1 MAALGSLQKREGT
14 ISPARAIV
22 GFVKKVLSEFIKPDR
37 GLLRQST
44 MILLICA
51 MIDLFPG
58 YFLGT
63 FERYLILVPG
73 LLILLPPTVGL
84 RGNTFGA
91 LAARLSSRLHLGTI
105 EPRFRRNSELKQQMM
120 ASGIQLMVLSSLI
133 PFAGTLMALIAGV
146 EIAKFHE
153 LLLISL
159 LGGILSGI
167 LMFAISLSITFISF
181 RKGWD
186 PDNVSAPIIA
196 STGDVL
202 TIPIFFLAAWITVS
216 LSSPVAATAAYTSLV
231 LLIIVSAV
239 TMIVIRG
246 EYRSIIKN
254 ALPIAL
260 GAIILSSIS
269 GLILENN
276 FSSMFQGTVFLLL
289 IPAFNGQGGSI
300 GSILGSRITSAGYL
314 GTHRLTLKPN
324 TLSVSTTSTLWLISM
339 VVFSA
344 MAVGG
349 FFLGSSAGVEIPFF
363 PVLLL
368 TMLTGATLISI
379 ISSASAYYLAY
390 LSFKIGLDPDNVVIP
405 LLTASMD
412 IAGSGSLLIVIV
424 IMGWIF

>member
-1 MAALGSLQKREGT
+1 ML
-14 ISPARAIV
+14 SPAKALPR
-22 GFVKKVLSEFIKPDR
+22 FVRKVISEFIQPDR
-37 GLLRQST
+37 NLLRQAAV
-44 MILLICA
+44 ILLICA

-63 FERYLILVPG
+63 FERYLVLVPG

-91 LAARLSSRLHLGTI
+91 LAARLSSKLHLGTI
-105 EPRFRRNSELKQQMM
+105 EPRFRHNSEMKQQII
-120 ASGIQLMVLSSLI
+120 AAGIQLMVLSSLI
-133 PFAGTLMALIAGV
+133 PIAGTLMGLIAGV
-146 EIAKFHE
+146 EIAPFHE
-153 LLLISL
+153 LLFISL

-167 LMFAISLSITFISF
+167 LMIAISLSITFISF

-202 TIPIFFLAAWITVS
+202 TIPILFLAAWITISISSS
-216 LSSPVAATAAYTSLV
+216 LVVFLAYSSLV
-231 LLIIVSAV
+231 LLVIASGIFLL
-239 TMIVIRG
+239 MIKG
-246 EYRSIIKN
+246 EYRTIIKN

-260 GAIILSSIS
+260 GAIVLSSIS

-276 FSSMFQGTVFLLL
+276 FSTMFQGTVFLLL

-300 GSILGSRITSAGYL
+300 GSILGSRITSAAYL
-314 GTHRLTLKPN
+314 GTHKITLKPN
-324 TLSVSTTSTLWLISM
+324 TLSISTASTLWLISLM
-339 VVFSA
+339 VFSA

-349 FFLGSSAGVEIPFF
+349 YFLGTFAGVEIPFF

-368 TMLTGATLISI
+368 TMLAGATLISFV
-379 ISSASAYYLAY
+379 SSTAAYYLAY
-390 LSFKIGLDPDNVVIP
+390 LSYKIGLDPDNVVIP

-412 IAGSGSLLIVIV
+412 IVGSGSLLIVILF
-424 IMGWIF
+424 MGWIF